1 LVDAEMTVFRDLR
14 TPVIWLQNVIV
25 DMLLGLGFKVAFG
38 VFGDHIRTNY
48 GAEPGFIT
56 MNVPLL
62 LDTVD
67 GGGIAN
73 PIVCANINE
82 IGFRM
87 CGGRRLSRRT
97 REASLRGRR
106 HVGARLGSHPGP
118 GGDRV
123 GVVAAQMTSIV
134 FGASSAAHIQSTK
147 ALVNQFAP

>member
-48 GAEPGFIT
+48 GAKPGFIT

-67 GGGIAN
+67 GGGH
-73 PIVCANINE
+73 
-82 IGFRM
+82 
-87 CGGRRLSRRT
+87 
-97 REASLRGRR
+97 RE
-106 HVGARLGSHPGP
+106 P
-118 GGDRV
+118 DRV
-123 GVVAAQMTSIV
+123 RQ
-134 FGASSAAHIQSTK
+134 HQ
-147 ALVNQFAP
+147 